1 MTFPPNLRNPYFPVK
16 YALRSYGALSDGKAG
31 VRQLEEHLQSVEF
44 LWSDWKVIWIGACA
58 LLRTSIDL
66 FKIDRRSC
74 INKRIREEIRSEWN
88 SIKKNE
94 ADHAI
99 YWEFLQKE
107 RNNILHQYDWQSYE
121 MWMDEDGNIRP
132 PARMTLL
139 TVRPKEAKSVLI
151 MRSGHFKDRNSLE
164 LLQESAE
171 WVEERIFGAIR
182 RAGFD
187 PDERK
192 NLATF
197 EKPPPAPPG

>member
-1 MTFPPNLRNPYFPVK
+1 
-16 YALRSYGALSDGKAG
+16 
-31 VRQLEEHLQSVEF
+31 
-44 LWSDWKVIWIGACA
+44 
-58 LLRTSIDL
+58 
-66 FKIDRRSC
+66 
-74 INKRIREEIRSEWN
+74 
-88 SIKKNE
+88 
-94 ADHAI
+94 
-99 YWEFLQKE
+99 
-107 RNNILHQYDWQSYE
+107 
-121 MWMDEDGNIRP
+121 MDEDGIIRP

-187 PDERK
+187 PDERR

-197 EKPPPAPPG
+197 EKPPPPSPGGATPLGLFD